1 MMILV
6 QIVILITMKN
16 PIRSQLAELE
26 CQVENSNQ
34 RSPLLQ
40 VKNSL
45 FILGE
50 TFIFTRSLS
59 PLLHVGLSFST
70 PKRKFSCVYF
80 KNTDFHYVCFHHVLN
95 LSDNSSL
102 ISLLFTAACSL
113 YVEFSLFIQYQLSLN
128 NVKVM
133 EYYSKSVAPWCP
145 SSCSCTFYHFARV
158 QGPSPPSY
166 TGEI

>member
-1 MMILV
+1 MSSHAQPLPYHPSRVHPYKGFIRMMILV

-80 KNTDFHYVCFHHVLN
+80 KNMDFHYVCFHHVLN
-95 LSDNSSL
+95 SSENSSILSL
-102 ISLLFTAACSL
+102 ISFLFTAACSL
-113 YVEFSLFIQYQLSLN
+113 YVKFSLFIQY
-128 NVKVM
+128 
-133 EYYSKSVAPWCP
+133 
-145 SSCSCTFYHFARV
+145 
-158 QGPSPPSY
+158 
-166 TGEI
+166 

>member
-40 VKNSL
+40 VKISL
-45 FILGE
+45 FILGG

-59 PLLHVGLSFST
+59 LSPVLHVELSVST
-70 PKRKFSCVYF
+70 PRRKFSCVYF
-80 KNTDFHYVCFHHVLN
+80 KNMDFRYVSFHHVLN
-95 LSDNSSL
+95 LSDNSSIL
-102 ISLLFTAACSL
+102 SYISFHCSL
-113 YVEFSLFIQYQLSLN
+113 QFMKFSLFIQY
-128 NVKVM
+128 
-133 EYYSKSVAPWCP
+133 
-145 SSCSCTFYHFARV
+145 
-158 QGPSPPSY
+158 
-166 TGEI
+166 